1 MFLIGVCRLLP
12 CLVYVMRIKKSKKM
26 TNTPNAF
33 FEIIDKVSM
42 LRQFQL
48 FSDLTEEEL
57 QDLARS
63 TSIKAV
69 GKHRYIYRS
78 GDESNYLYVLINGTI
93 KIGNTSND
101 GKEVIKTILHP
112 TALFGESGLGSSDVR
127 KSFAK
132 AIDSDVRLLQ
142 IHVDGFKELMR
153 SNFDFNLK
161 VVENLGKKIHKIES
175 RLESLVFN
183 DARTRIVEFIKEN
196 ANNFGRKVGYEM
208 LLKHSLTQQ
217 DIANFTGTSRQTVT
231 SVLNDLRNSNQIY
244 FKRKSILIRDLST
257 LA

>member
-1 MFLIGVCRLLP
+1 MFWIGVCRYLP
-12 CLVYVMRIKKSKKM
+12 CLVYVMRIKKVNKM

-42 LRQFQL
+42 LRQFNL
-48 FSDLTEEEL
+48 FTDLTEEEL

-63 TSIKAV
+63 TSIKAI

-93 KIGNTSND
+93 IIGNF
-101 GKEVIKTILHP
+101 E
-112 TALFGESGLGSSDVR
+112 
-127 KSFAK
+127 
-132 AIDSDVRLLQ
+132 
-142 IHVDGFKELMR
+142 
-153 SNFDFNLK
+153 FNLK

-175 RLESLVFN
+175 RLESLVFH